1 VLLPSHSSMPAC
13 SRDAAAQGRGAG
25 ACRRGSARTRRPL
38 GDAAGYAHVIPEQAA
53 EVVHR
58 FAALLDGDEP
68 DEQAGDG
75 TDETVGD
82 GA

>member
-1 VLLPSHSSMPAC
+1 
-13 SRDAAAQGRGAG
+13 
-25 ACRRGSARTRRPL
+25 
-38 GDAAGYAHVIPEQAA
+38 VIPEQAA